1 MLNSITKLPC
11 KHVLYDNGLAY
22 YYTNKHVNSL
32 ILTDSR
38 SLVVKAV
45 STNRPVRVRWSYLAT
60 QRRPPRR
67 SVRYAKL
74 PTVLTSAAAEVEESH
89 DQDKGKTRGVFD
101 VSTQMLGPHLAP
113 TYIRASLYLAYVT
126 SPVSPSKGWKGQKHP
141 RLRNIRRG
149 NELGDWSDE
158 IFLS

>member
-1 MLNSITKLPC
+1 MILSGDAASAASPVCPVC
-11 KHVLYDNGLAY
+11 KVA
-22 YYTNKHVNSL
+22 
-32 ILTDSR
+32 DS
-38 SLVVKAV
+38 S
-45 STNRPVRVRWSYLAT
+45 
-60 QRRPPRR
+60 
-67 SVRYAKL
+67 
-74 PTVLTSAAAEVEESH
+74 VLTSAAAEVEESH

-149 NELGDWSDE
+149 NELGD
-158 IFLS
+158 